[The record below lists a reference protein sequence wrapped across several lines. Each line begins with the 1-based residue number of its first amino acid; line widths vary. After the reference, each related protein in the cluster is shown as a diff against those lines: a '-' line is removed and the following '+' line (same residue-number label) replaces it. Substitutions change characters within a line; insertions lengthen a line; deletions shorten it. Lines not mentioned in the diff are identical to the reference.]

1 MLGNNEKRMEQYYKP
16 ESVSDAC
23 RHLEEYE
30 GNAEIIAGG
39 QTLTLHLRQGL
50 KDPDQLVDISH
61 LNELQQ
67 VTVDS
72 TVTIGSAVTYAEL
85 RQNETLAAEVPF
97 FVDALGH
104 ISGPQVR
111 HNGTIGG
118 GLCYGDPALDT
129 PPLLLTLDAVLTV
142 EDCDGTREIP
152 IDDFYTDYYETALEK
167 NEILTTITFPNPP
180 NGSVGKYRTM
190 TPRQGDYAIAGVAVR
205 LEFDGE
211 TCTTARIALTNGAEI
226 PVRAKAAERAL
237 TETVVD
243 QDAIDD
249 AVLAIRESLDIIG
262 DEQVSKS
269 YKETVFQR
277 IAKQTIRDVK
287 ADHEETT

>member
-1 MLGNNEKRMEQYYKP
+1 MEQYYRP
-16 ESVSDAC
+16 ESISDAC
-23 RHLEEYE
+23 RHLAEYD
-30 GNAEIIAGG
+30 GDAEIIAGG

-50 KDPDQLVDISH
+50 KDPDQLVDVSG
-61 LNELQQ
+61 LDELRR

-72 TVTIGSAVTYAEL
+72 DVTIGSAVTYAEL
-85 RQNETLAAEVPF
+85 RRNDALAAAVPF
-97 FVDALGH
+97 FVDSLGE

-142 EDCDGTREIP
+142 RDADGTREIP
-152 IDDFYTDYYETALEK
+152 IDEFYTGYYETALEAD
-167 NEILTTITFPNPP
+167 EILTAIRFPAPSD
-180 NGSVGKYRTM
+180 GSVGKYQTM
-190 TPRQGDYAIAGVAVR
+190 TPRQGDYAVAGVAVR
-205 LEFDGE
+205 LEFDGD
-211 TCTTARIALTNGAEI
+211 TCTTARVALTNAAETPI
-226 PVRAKAAERAL
+226 RATAAERAL
-237 TETVVD
+237 DGTPVD
-243 QDAIDD
+243 QDAVDE
-249 AVLAIRESLDIIG
+249 AVQALRESLDIIG

-287 ADHEETT
+287 AERQEST

>member
-1 MLGNNEKRMEQYYKP
+1 MEQYYRP
-16 ESVSDAC
+16 ESISDAC
-23 RHLEEYE
+23 RHLAEYD
-30 GNAEIIAGG
+30 GDAEIIAGG

-50 KDPDQLVDISH
+50 KDPDQLVDVSG
-61 LNELQQ
+61 LDELRQ

-72 TVTIGSAVTYAEL
+72 DITIGSAVTYAEL
-85 RQNETLAAEVPF
+85 RRNDALAAAVPF
-97 FVDALGH
+97 FVDSLGE

-142 EDCDGTREIP
+142 RDADGTREIP
-152 IDDFYTDYYETALEK
+152 IDEFYTGYYETALEAD
-167 NEILTTITFPNPP
+167 EILTAIRFPAPSD
-180 NGSVGKYRTM
+180 GSVGKYQTM
-190 TPRQGDYAIAGVAVR
+190 TPRQGDYAVAGVAVR
-205 LEFDGE
+205 LEFDGD
-211 TCTTARIALTNGAEI
+211 TCTTARVALTNAAETPI
-226 PVRAKAAERAL
+226 RATAAERAL
-237 TETVVD
+237 DGTPVD
-243 QDAIDD
+243 QDAVDE
-249 AVLAIRESLDIIG
+249 AVQALRESLDIIG

-287 ADHEETT
+287 AERQEST